1 MNPCSNC
8 YMVTECNEC
17 YKGEMSIRNAQRE
30 AVIERLAGHM
40 LEHGLAAISLR
51 QLADAAG
58 VSDRMLLYYFADKAE
73 VLSVTLTRIAKMMA
87 DALVEALPEG
97 ESFSPADLLHRVAAL
112 TTQDEMRR
120 FMRFW
125 VEVVAAAAR
134 GEPAFAGIAAQIMQ
148 GWQTWVEDRLIV
160 PPDTDRR
167 AVALAIIATIDGLAL
182 IDICAGGPAA
192 IQARKALPILST

>member
-1 MNPCSNC
+1 
-8 YMVTECNEC
+8 MVTECNEC

-30 AVIERLAGHM
+30 AAIEKLVEHL

-73 VLSVTLTRIAKMMA
+73 VLSVTLTRIAEMMA

-97 ESFSPADLLHRVAAL
+97 ESFSPADLLQRAAAL

-148 GWQTWVEDRLIV
+148 EWQTWVESRLIL

>member
-1 MNPCSNC
+1 
-8 YMVTECNEC
+8 MVTECNEC

-30 AVIERLAGHM
+30 AVIEKLAEHM
-40 LEHGLAAISLR
+40 LEHGLAATSLR

-73 VLSVTLTRIAKMMA
+73 VLSVTLTRIAEMMA

-97 ESFSPADLLHRVAAL
+97 ESFSPADLLQRAAAL

-148 GWQTWVEDRLIV
+148 GWQTWVESRLIL

>member
-1 MNPCSNC
+1 
-8 YMVTECNEC
+8 
-17 YKGEMSIRNAQRE
+17 
-30 AVIERLAGHM
+30 
-40 LEHGLAAISLR
+40 
-51 QLADAAG
+51 
-58 VSDRMLLYYFADKAE
+58 
-73 VLSVTLTRIAKMMA
+73 
-87 DALVEALPEG
+87 
-97 ESFSPADLLHRVAAL
+97 
-112 TTQDEMRR
+112 MRR

-148 GWQTWVEDRLIV
+148 GWQTWVESRLIL

-192 IQARKALPILST
+192 TQARTALPILSA